1 MPAGL
6 QVWDAAGNL
15 VVDITTRLSR
25 FLGSVNSGTSGGSIS
40 VPDLAQGTPFYF
52 VIISGGAVPVGSFG
66 PEVTFSG
73 TNNTTMSWSFASGRT
88 PLAATI
94 YYGVF

>member
-1 MPAGL
+1 M
-6 QVWDAAGNL
+6 
-15 VVDITTRLSR
+15 
-25 FLGSVNSGTSGGSIS
+25 
-40 VPDLAQGTPFYF
+40 AQGTPFYF

>member
-25 FLGSVNSGTSGGSIS
+25 FLGSVNSGTSAGSIS
-40 VPDLAQGTPFYF
+40 VPDLVQGTPFYF

-73 TNNTTMSWSFASGRT
+73 TTMSWTFAPGRT

-94 YYGVF
+94 FYGVF